1 MKTPRLGL
9 PGCFLMTIATTGFG
23 QVAAWEITGANA
35 AVTNPQPASSLAAQ
49 VASGSLTLGGGV
61 TASNTT
67 DFFSANGFNT
77 TSLAAAISGGDY
89 LSFTITPA
97 AGYVLN
103 ISSVSFNSGVSS
115 AVTNFN
121 ASLLSSATGF
131 DAAGALHSYSFATTT
146 PPAQSITLS
155 GTAALQ
161 NVSEALEFRL
171 YGWRDSAGTSTFRL
185 RTLSGSDLVV
195 TGSVTAIPEPG
206 TYAVLL
212 GAVVL
217 AGAVIRRRRPA
228 A

>member
-1 MKTPRLGL
+1 MKTLRLGL
-9 PGCFLMTIATTGFG
+9 LGCFLMAVGTTVFG
-23 QVAAWEITGANA
+23 QLAAWEITGANA
-35 AVTNPQPASSLAAQ
+35 ATTNPQSAGALAAHLS
-49 VASGSLTLGGGV
+49 SGSLTLGSGV

-97 AGYVLN
+97 AGYALN

-131 DAAGALHSYSFATTT
+131 NTASALHSYSFATTT
-146 PPAQSITLS
+146 PPTQSITLS
-155 GTAALQ
+155 GTIALQ
-161 NVSEALEFRL
+161 NVSGALEFRL

-185 RTLSGSDLVV
+185 RTLSGNDLVV

-206 TYAVLL
+206 TYAVIL
-212 GAVVL
+212 GAMVL
-217 AGAVIRRRRPA
+217 ASAAIRRRRHVA
-228 A
+228 

>member
-1 MKTPRLGL
+1 MKTLRLGL
-9 PGCFLMTIATTGFG
+9 LGGFLLASGTTAFS
-23 QVAAWEITGANA
+23 QLAVWEITGANA
-35 AVTNPQPASSLAAQ
+35 AVTNPQPAGSLATH
-49 VASGSLTLGGGV
+49 VAGGSLTFGSGV

-77 TSLAAAISGGDY
+77 TSLSAAISGGDY

-97 AGYVLN
+97 AGYALS
-103 ISSVSFNSGVSS
+103 ISSVSLNSGVST

-131 DAAGALHSYSFATTT
+131 NPAGALHSYSFATTT
-146 PPAQSITLS
+146 PPNQSITLS

-161 NVSEALEFRL
+161 NVTGALEFRL

-195 TGSVTAIPEPG
+195 SGSVNAIPEPG
-206 TYAVLL
+206 TYAAVL
-212 GAVVL
+212 GAIIL
-217 AGAVIRRRRPA
+217 AGTAIRRRRA

>member
-1 MKTPRLGL
+1 MKTLRLGL
-9 PGCFLMTIATTGFG
+9 LGGLLLVLGTAAFG
-23 QVAAWEITGANA
+23 QLAAWEITGANA
-35 AVTNPQPASSLAAQ
+35 AITNPQPAGSLAAN
-49 VASGSLTLGGGV
+49 VAGGSLTIGSGV
-61 TASNTT
+61 SASNTT

-97 AGYVLN
+97 AGYALN

-131 DAAGALHSYSFATTT
+131 NPAGALHSYSFATTT
-146 PPAQSITLS
+146 PPTQSITLS

-161 NVSEALEFRL
+161 NVTGALEFRL

-185 RTLSGSDLVV
+185 RTLSGNDLVV
-195 TGSVTAIPEPG
+195 SGSVTAIPEPG
-206 TYAVLL
+206 TYAATL
-212 GAVVL
+212 GAIIL
-217 AGAVIRRRRPA
+217 AGTAIWRRRA
-228 A
+228 T

>member
-1 MKTPRLGL
+1 MKMLRLGL
-9 PGCFLMTIATTGFG
+9 LGCFMMAVGTTTFG
-23 QVAAWEITGANA
+23 QLAAWEITGANA
-35 AVTNPQPASSLAAQ
+35 GITNPQPASSLAAQ
-49 VASGSLTLGGGV
+49 VASGSLTLGSGV
-61 TASNTT
+61 SASSTT

-97 AGYVLN
+97 AGYALN

-131 DAAGALHSYSFATTT
+131 NSASALHSYSFATTT
-146 PPAQSITLS
+146 PPTQSITLS

-161 NVSEALEFRL
+161 NVAGALEFRL

-185 RTLSGSDLVV
+185 RTLSGNDLVV

-206 TYAVLL
+206 TYAVVL
-212 GAVVL
+212 GAIVL
-217 AGAVIRRRRPA
+217 AGAVIRQRRRA

>member
-1 MKTPRLGL
+1 MKTLHLGL
-9 PGCFLMTIATTGFG
+9 LGGFLLTFGTTAFG
-23 QVAAWEITGANA
+23 QLVAWEITGANA
-35 AVTNPQPASSLAAQ
+35 ALTNPQPAGSLAAH
-49 VASGSLTLGGGV
+49 VAGGSLTLGSGV
-61 TASNTT
+61 SASNTT

-97 AGYVLN
+97 AGYALN

-121 ASLLSSATGF
+121 VALLSSATDF
-131 DAAGALHSYSFATTT
+131 SSAGVLHSYSFATTT
-146 PPAQSITLS
+146 PPTQSITLS

-161 NVSEALEFRL
+161 NVTGALEFRL

-185 RTLSGSDLVV
+185 RTLSGSDLAV

-206 TYAVLL
+206 TYTVIL
-212 GAVVL
+212 GAMAL
-217 AGAVIRRRRPA
+217 AGAAIWRRRHTA
-228 A
+228 

>member
-1 MKTPRLGL
+1 MKTLRLGL
-9 PGCFLMTIATTGFG
+9 LACLTMTVGTTVFG
-23 QVAAWEITGANA
+23 QLAAWEISGANA
-35 AVTNPQPASSLAAQ
+35 ATTNPQPASSLAAQ
-49 VASGSLTLGGGV
+49 VAGGSLTLGSGV
-61 TASNTT
+61 SASNTT

-77 TSLAAAISGGDY
+77 ISLAAAISGGDY

-97 AGYVLN
+97 AGFALN

-121 ASLLSSATGF
+121 AALLSSATGF

-146 PPAQSITLS
+146 PPTQSITLS

-161 NVSEALEFRL
+161 NVSGALEFRL

-185 RTLSGSDLVV
+185 RTLSGNDLVV

-206 TYAVLL
+206 TYAVIL
-212 GAVVL
+212 GAMVL
-217 AGAVIRRRRPA
+217 VGAVIRRRRHVT
-228 A
+228 

>member
-1 MKTPRLGL
+1 MKTLRLGL
-9 PGCFLMTIATTGFG
+9 LGGFLLGFG
-23 QVAAWEITGANA
+23 SAAFGQLVAWEITGANA
-35 AVTNPQPASSLAAQ
+35 SVTNPQPAGLLAAH
-49 VASGSLTLGGGV
+49 VTGGSLTIGSGV
-61 TASNTT
+61 SASNTN

-97 AGYVLN
+97 AGYALN
-103 ISSVSFNSGVSS
+103 ISSVSFNTGVST

-121 ASLLSSATGF
+121 AALLSSVTGF
-131 DAAGALHSYSFATTT
+131 NSAGALHSYSFATTT

-161 NVSEALEFRL
+161 SVTGALEFRL
-171 YGWRDSAGTSTFRL
+171 YGWRDSSGTSTFRL
-185 RTLSGSDLVV
+185 RTLSGNDLVV
-195 TGSVTAIPEPG
+195 TGSVSAIPEPG

-212 GAVVL
+212 GAAAL
-217 AGAVIRRRRPA
+217 AGAAIRRRRLA

>member
-1 MKTPRLGL
+1 MKTLRLGL
-9 PGCFLMTIATTGFG
+9 LGGFLLVSGTAAFG
-23 QVAAWEITGANA
+23 QLVAWEITGANA
-35 AVTNPQPASSLAAQ
+35 AVTNPQPAGSLAAQ
-49 VASGSLTLGGGV
+49 VAGGSLTLGSGV
-61 TASNTT
+61 SASNTT

-97 AGYVLN
+97 AGYALN

-131 DAAGALHSYSFATTT
+131 NPAGTLHSYSFATTT
-146 PPAQSITLS
+146 PPTQSITLS

-161 NVSEALEFRL
+161 NVTGALEFRL

-185 RTLSGSDLVV
+185 RTLSGNDLVV
-195 TGSVTAIPEPG
+195 TGSVSAIPEPG

-212 GAVVL
+212 GAAAL

-228 A
+228 R